1 MKRGPTAD
9 YPLVVLA
16 LLLSAFGIA
25 MVYSAGQTDY
35 PTAVANAWRH
45 QLTWLVVSIAAAWLA
60 SRAPTRLL
68 DWITTPAYVGS
79 CFVLLVLIFVGKG
92 GTGASNNHSWLAIGG
107 VKLGQPSEL
116 AKIAVVLM
124 LARVLSDR
132 KEAPET
138 LFELGP
144 SALVVGVPWVL
155 IMLQPDLG
163 TAIVFAGIYFA
174 MLFWRG
180 VSWQNLIFLASPI
193 VSLVLAFNTGL
204 WGAWFVF
211 IVALVLWAKPPVIEG
226 VLVGFANF
234 AFGVAAPILWDK
246 LNPYQQGRLK
256 VFLDASADPL
266 RASYHVIQS
275 QVAIGSGGWLGK
287 GFTEGTQK
295 RLAFLPAQHTDFI
308 WSVVG
313 EELGFLGVTV
323 ALALFFVLFL
333 RCTRIA
339 SRATDSFASLVAFG
353 LVSIWITHVIE
364 NVGMTLNLVPIT
376 GIPLPFFS
384 YGGSFLLASWISIG
398 ILVRLSAEGR
408 GRADT
413 LVI

>member
-1 MKRGPTAD
+1 MRRAAQPD

-35 PTAVANAWRH
+35 PTVVADLWRR
-45 QLTWLVVSIAAAWLA
+45 QLAFLALAMVASWVVSRA
-60 SRAPTRLL
+60 SSRVL
-68 DWITTPAYVGS
+68 DFLTVPAYVGS
-79 CFVLLVLIFVGKG
+79 CVVLLVLIFIGKG
-92 GTGASNNHSWLAIGG
+92 GLGASNNHSWLAIGG

-116 AKIAVVLM
+116 AKITVVLM

-132 KEAPET
+132 KEAPDA
-138 LFELGP
+138 LVELLP
-144 SALVVGVPWVL
+144 SALVVGVPWIL

-163 TAIVFAGIYFA
+163 TGIVFAGIYFA

-180 VSWQNLIFLASPI
+180 VSWQLLTLLASPVI
-193 VSLVLAFNTGL
+193 SLVLAFNTGI
-204 WGAWFVF
+204 WGAWFLL
-211 IVALVLWAKPPVIEG
+211 ILALVLWYKPQVVEG
-226 VLVGFANF
+226 VVVVLANL

-246 LNPYQQGRLK
+246 LNPFQQGRLK

-275 QVAIGSGGWLGK
+275 QVAIGSGGWFGK
-287 GFTEGTQK
+287 GFTEGSQK

-313 EELGFLGVTV
+313 EELGFFGVTI
-323 ALALFFVLFL
+323 ALTLFFVLFL
-333 RCTRIA
+333 RCTRVA
-339 SRATDSFASLVAFG
+339 ARATDSFSSLVAFG
-353 LVSIWITHVIE
+353 LVSIWITHLIE
-364 NVGMTLNLVPIT
+364 NVGMTLNLMPVT

-384 YGGSFLLASWISIG
+384 YGGSFLLASWISVG

-408 GRADT
+408 GPAHS
-413 LVI
+413 LVG

>member
-1 MKRGPTAD
+1 MRRAAQPD

-35 PTAVANAWRH
+35 PTVVADLWRR
-45 QLTWLVVSIAAAWLA
+45 QLAFLALALVASWVVSRA
-60 SRAPTRLL
+60 SSRVL
-68 DWITTPAYVGS
+68 DFLTVPAYVGS
-79 CFVLLVLIFVGKG
+79 CVVLLVLIFIGKG
-92 GTGASNNHSWLAIGG
+92 GLGASNNHSWLAIGG

-132 KEAPET
+132 KEAPGA
-138 LFELGP
+138 LVELLP

-163 TAIVFAGIYFA
+163 TGIVFAGIYFA

-180 VSWQNLIFLASPI
+180 VSWQLLTLLASPVI
-193 VSLVLAFNTGL
+193 SLVLAFNTGI
-204 WGAWFVF
+204 WGAWFLL
-211 IVALVLWAKPPVIEG
+211 ILALVLWYKPQVVEG
-226 VLVGFANF
+226 VVVVLANL

-275 QVAIGSGGWLGK
+275 QVAIGSGGWFGK
-287 GFTEGTQK
+287 GFTEGSQK

-313 EELGFLGVTV
+313 EELGFFGVTI
-323 ALALFFVLFL
+323 ALTLFFVLFL
-333 RCTRIA
+333 RCTRVA
-339 SRATDSFASLVAFG
+339 ARATDSFSSLVAFG
-353 LVSIWITHVIE
+353 LVSIWITHLIE
-364 NVGMTLNLVPIT
+364 NVGMTLNLMPIT

-384 YGGSFLLASWISIG
+384 YGGSFLLASWISVG

-408 GRADT
+408 GPAHS
-413 LVI
+413 LLG

>member
-1 MKRGPTAD
+1 MRRAAQPD

-35 PTAVANAWRH
+35 PTVVAELWRR
-45 QLTWLVVSIAAAWLA
+45 QLAFLALAMVASWVVSRA
-60 SRAPTRLL
+60 SSRVL
-68 DWITTPAYVGS
+68 DFLTVPAYVGS
-79 CFVLLVLIFVGKG
+79 CVVLLVLIFIGKG
-92 GTGASNNHSWLAIGG
+92 GLGASNNHSWLAIGG

-116 AKIAVVLM
+116 AKITVVLM

-132 KEAPET
+132 KEAPDA
-138 LFELGP
+138 LVELLP
-144 SALVVGVPWVL
+144 SALVVGVPWIL

-163 TAIVFAGIYFA
+163 TGIVFAGIYFA

-180 VSWQNLIFLASPI
+180 VSWQLLTLLASPVI
-193 VSLVLAFNTGL
+193 SLVLAFNTGI
-204 WGAWFVF
+204 WGAWFLL
-211 IVALVLWAKPPVIEG
+211 ILALVLWYKPQVVEG
-226 VLVGFANF
+226 VVVVLANL

-246 LNPYQQGRLK
+246 LNPFQQGRLK

-275 QVAIGSGGWLGK
+275 QVAIGSGGWFGK

-313 EELGFLGVTV
+313 EELGFFGVTI
-323 ALALFFVLFL
+323 ALTLFFVLFL
-333 RCTRIA
+333 RCTRVA
-339 SRATDSFASLVAFG
+339 ARATDSFSSLVAFG
-353 LVSIWITHVIE
+353 LVSIWITHLIE
-364 NVGMTLNLVPIT
+364 NVGMTLNLMPVT

-384 YGGSFLLASWISIG
+384 YGGSFLLASWISVG

-408 GRADT
+408 GPAHS
-413 LVI
+413 LVG

>member
-1 MKRGPTAD
+1 VRRAAQPD

-35 PTAVANAWRH
+35 PTVVADLWRR
-45 QLTWLVVSIAAAWLA
+45 QLAFLALAMVASWVVSRA
-60 SRAPTRLL
+60 SSRVL
-68 DWITTPAYVGS
+68 DFLTVPAYVGS
-79 CFVLLVLIFVGKG
+79 CVVLLVLIFIGKG
-92 GTGASNNHSWLAIGG
+92 GLGASNNHSWLAIGG

-116 AKIAVVLM
+116 AKITVVLM

-132 KEAPET
+132 KEAPDA
-138 LFELGP
+138 LVELLP
-144 SALVVGVPWVL
+144 SALVVGVPWIL

-163 TAIVFAGIYFA
+163 TGIVFAGIYFA

-180 VSWQNLIFLASPI
+180 VSWQLLTLLASPVI
-193 VSLVLAFNTGL
+193 SLVLAFNTGI
-204 WGAWFVF
+204 WGAWFLL
-211 IVALVLWAKPPVIEG
+211 ILALVLWYKPQVVEG
-226 VLVGFANF
+226 VVVVLANL

-246 LNPYQQGRLK
+246 LNPFQQGRLK

-275 QVAIGSGGWLGK
+275 QVAIGSGGWFGK

-313 EELGFLGVTV
+313 EELGFFGVTI
-323 ALALFFVLFL
+323 ALTLFFVLFL
-333 RCTRIA
+333 RCTRVA
-339 SRATDSFASLVAFG
+339 ARATDSFSSLVAFG
-353 LVSIWITHVIE
+353 LVSIWITHLIE
-364 NVGMTLNLVPIT
+364 NVGMTLNLMPVT

-384 YGGSFLLASWISIG
+384 YGGSFLLASWISVG

-408 GRADT
+408 GPAHS
-413 LVI
+413 LVG

>member
-1 MKRGPTAD
+1 VRRDRRPD
-9 YPLVVLA
+9 YPLVIVA

-35 PTAVANAWRH
+35 PTAVANLWRQ
-45 QLTWLVVSIAAAWLA
+45 QLTWLVLGLAAAWIT
-60 SRAPTRLL
+60 SRASSRVL
-68 DWITTPAYVGS
+68 DFLTVPAYAATCV
-79 CFVLLVLIFVGKG
+79 VLLVLIFIGKG
-92 GTGASNNHSWLAIGG
+92 GLGASNNHSWLAIGG
-107 VKLGQPSEL
+107 VKLGQPSEV
-116 AKIAVVLM
+116 AKLTVVLM

-132 KEAPET
+132 KEAPDA
-138 LFELGP
+138 LVDLWP
-144 SALVVGVPWVL
+144 SGLVVGVPWLL

-163 TAIVFAGIYFA
+163 TGIVFAGIYFA

-180 VSWQNLIFLASPI
+180 VSWQLLTLLASPVI
-193 VSLVLAFNTGL
+193 SLVLAFNTGL
-204 WGAWFVF
+204 WGAWFLL
-211 IVALVLWAKPPVIEG
+211 ILALVLWYKPEVVEG
-226 VLVGFANF
+226 VAVVIANL
-234 AFGVAAPILWDK
+234 AFGVAAPLLWDK

-256 VFLDASADPL
+256 VFLDPSADPL

-313 EELGFLGVTV
+313 EELGFIGVT
-323 ALALFFVLFL
+323 LALGLFLVLFL
-333 RCTRIA
+333 RCTRVA
-339 SRATDSFASLVAFG
+339 ARATDRYSSLVAFG
-353 LVSIWITHVIE
+353 LVSIWITHLIE
-364 NVGMTLNLVPIT
+364 NVGMTLNLMPIT

-384 YGGSFLLASWISIG
+384 YGGSFLLASWIAVG

-408 GRADT
+408 GPADA
-413 LVI
+413 LVS

>member
-1 MKRGPTAD
+1 MRRAAQPD

-35 PTAVANAWRH
+35 PTVVAELWRR
-45 QLTWLVVSIAAAWLA
+45 QLAFLALAMVASWVVSRA
-60 SRAPTRLL
+60 SSRVL
-68 DWITTPAYVGS
+68 DFLTVPAYVGS
-79 CFVLLVLIFVGKG
+79 CVVLLVLIFIGKG
-92 GTGASNNHSWLAIGG
+92 GLGASNNHSWLAIGG

-116 AKIAVVLM
+116 AKITVVLM

-132 KEAPET
+132 KEAPDA
-138 LFELGP
+138 LVELLP
-144 SALVVGVPWVL
+144 SALVVGVPWIL

-163 TAIVFAGIYFA
+163 TGIVFAGIYFA

-180 VSWQNLIFLASPI
+180 VSWQLLTLLASPVI
-193 VSLVLAFNTGL
+193 SLVLAFNTGI
-204 WGAWFVF
+204 WGAWFLL
-211 IVALVLWAKPPVIEG
+211 ILALVLWYKPQVVEG
-226 VLVGFANF
+226 VVVVLANL

-246 LNPYQQGRLK
+246 LNPFQQGRLK

-275 QVAIGSGGWLGK
+275 QVAIGSGGWFGK
-287 GFTEGTQK
+287 GFTEGSQK

-313 EELGFLGVTV
+313 EELGFFGVTI
-323 ALALFFVLFL
+323 ALTLFFVLFL
-333 RCTRIA
+333 RCTRVA
-339 SRATDSFASLVAFG
+339 ARATDSFSSLVAFG
-353 LVSIWITHVIE
+353 LVSIWITHLIE
-364 NVGMTLNLVPIT
+364 NVGMTLNLMPVT

-384 YGGSFLLASWISIG
+384 YGGSFLLASWISVG

-408 GRADT
+408 GPAHS
-413 LVI
+413 LVG

>member
-1 MKRGPTAD
+1 MRRAAQPD

-35 PTAVANAWRH
+35 PTVVADLWRR
-45 QLTWLVVSIAAAWLA
+45 QLAFLALAMVASWVVSRA
-60 SRAPTRLL
+60 SSRVL
-68 DWITTPAYVGS
+68 DFLTVPAYVGS
-79 CFVLLVLIFVGKG
+79 CVVLLVLIFIGKG
-92 GTGASNNHSWLAIGG
+92 GLGASNNHSWLAIGG

-116 AKIAVVLM
+116 AKITVVLM

-132 KEAPET
+132 KEAPDA
-138 LFELGP
+138 LVELLP
-144 SALVVGVPWVL
+144 SALVVGVPWIL

-163 TAIVFAGIYFA
+163 TGIVFAGIYFA

-180 VSWQNLIFLASPI
+180 VSWQLLTLLASPVI
-193 VSLVLAFNTGL
+193 SLVLAFNTGI
-204 WGAWFVF
+204 WGAWFLL
-211 IVALVLWAKPPVIEG
+211 ILALVLWYKPQVVEG
-226 VLVGFANF
+226 VVVVLANL

-246 LNPYQQGRLK
+246 LNPFQQGRLK

-275 QVAIGSGGWLGK
+275 QVAIGSGGWFGK

-313 EELGFLGVTV
+313 EELGFFGVTI
-323 ALALFFVLFL
+323 ALTLFFVLFL
-333 RCTRIA
+333 RCTRVA
-339 SRATDSFASLVAFG
+339 ARATDSFSSLVAFG
-353 LVSIWITHVIE
+353 LVSIWITHLIE
-364 NVGMTLNLVPIT
+364 NVGMTLNLMPVT

-384 YGGSFLLASWISIG
+384 YGGSFLLASWISVG

-408 GRADT
+408 GPAHS
-413 LVI
+413 LVG